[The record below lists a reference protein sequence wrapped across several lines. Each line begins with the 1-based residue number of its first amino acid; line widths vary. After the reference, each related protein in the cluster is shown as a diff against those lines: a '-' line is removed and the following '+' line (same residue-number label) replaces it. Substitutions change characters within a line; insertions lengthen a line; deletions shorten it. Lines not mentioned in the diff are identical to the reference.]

1 MPILQTRLVV
11 LLLHAA
17 LASGGCRN
25 GAPAAAGGGPAAVAR
40 IDGRA
45 ADAPSPAVDPAPAPT
60 PRRLAE
66 QPRQSLACNKDSD
79 CLITCRSD
87 GDCCL
92 EQCGCSRAMSRGFLQ
107 RLERHLA
114 EQCGPDPLCP
124 VAGCVGTKRYKAR
137 CVRGQCTAVK
147 LPGSV

>member
-11 LLLHAA
+11 LILHAA

-40 IDGRA
+40 RGGQE
-45 ADAPSPAVDPAPAPT
+45 ADAASRSVDPEPAPT
-60 PRRLAE
+60 PRKLAE
-66 QPRQSLACNKDSD
+66 HPQQALACNKDSD

-92 EQCGCSRAMSRGFLQ
+92 EQCGCSQAMSRAFVQ

-114 EQCGPDPLCP
+114 AQCGSDPLCP
-124 VAGCVGTKRYKAR
+124 VAGCVGTKKYKAR
-137 CVRGQCTAVK
+137 CVRGQCAAVK